1 MIYKTVDTLPFSFSA
16 LGLRGWSDQA
26 DDRSD
31 APVDSNELI
40 AAVQTALELGIT
52 YLEVFSSRTASPSAE
67 VFSKALQ
74 GRRAEV
80 VLAAVCGADAGH
92 GAEGRLTRRDQII
105 AACESGLRV
114 LRSERF
120 DLFYCRWPDVSA
132 PLPEVTAAF
141 EHLLARGEIA
151 AAGLSHYGY
160 EQISALRRSGPLHA
174 VRSAINLLHPED
186 ADDLIPYCK
195 EHGIAVVASDPLSHN
210 LLVSTPRESEIVRP
224 QGSIKVMQGRR
235 FEADRWAAERL
246 SSIAQELNRT
256 PAQLAIN
263 WVLGTAGVTT
273 AATRAG
279 RSSQVREHLDA
290 LGWTI
295 PDAAAARIV
304 DTLSERDRQL
314 DR

>member
-1 MIYKTVDTLPFSFSA
+1 MIYKTVDSLPFSFSA
-16 LGLRGWSDQA
+16 LGLHTWSDESG
-26 DDRSD
+26 DRSS

-40 AAVQTALELGIT
+40 AAVQTALELGMT
-52 YLEVFSSRTASPSAE
+52 YLEVFSSRATAPSAE
-67 VFSKALQ
+67 VISKALQ
-74 GRRAEV
+74 GRRDGV
-80 VLAAVCGADAGH
+80 VLAGICGADAGV
-92 GAEGRLTRRDQII
+92 GIEDRLTRRDQII
-105 AACESGLRV
+105 AACETGLRV
-114 LRSERF
+114 LRTERF

-132 PLPEVTAAF
+132 PLPEVAGAF
-141 EHLLARGEIA
+141 DHLLNRGEIG

-195 EHGIAVVASDPLSHN
+195 EHGIAVVAADPLSN
-210 LLVSTPRESEIVRP
+210 DFLAAEARESEIVRP
-224 QGSIKVMQGRR
+224 PGSIKVMQGRR

-246 SSIAQELNRT
+246 RSIANELHRT

-279 RSSQVREHLDA
+279 RSSQVREHLGA

-295 PDAAAARIV
+295 PDATVARIV